1 MGISC
6 DRITPPSGHCSANS
20 AINELTF
27 RVTDDTCSE
36 SRNSQGPD
44 FVCAESG
51 NALPTSGP
59 VNIVCI
65 DASSGQTF
73 LQQSVNIGGVFY
85 LQDKTLTQLPEV
97 TTCAISDQ
105 NSNQLQTLTINT
117 GGHVDVFLKD
127 TYGTLKLEGCNIN
140 GMAQQ
145 CIVPLNYTYVI
156 NNTGAVEM
164 IINVVDR
171 TRNGTTVSLLN
182 LVPNKDLLPGQSTTV
197 TETENVDICVEGLYK
212 TTLYVSASPPKG
224 FPCHANATYVF
235 PIHVNC
241 RVSVDIS
248 CVDSAGV
255 QCNQLQPPQG
265 VCSVGST
272 EMTALTLKYV
282 GSSCQSSHNKQP
294 ASTCQD
300 VNGGLTPGASTT
312 ILCVD
317 AATGTSVMSPV
328 TVSPD
333 QTFVVEN
340 SSGLPSQLTC
350 TLSQGGTTKQVVTFD
365 SSGQSPLNLN
375 DQFGGLDVQSCTNS
389 ADVTQTCLDELTYS
403 MNIHNIGTNI
413 MDVSVVNV
421 TQNGVTTDYLS
432 QVPNTHLSP
441 GQSTQ
446 VTVTQTVDL
455 CVPGA
460 YTTSTLVQATPPGP
474 GICQAQGNYTF
485 VISPPPTPPPT
496 PAPVPPPTPAPVPPP
511 TPAPVPPPTPA
522 PVPPLTPAPVPPPT
536 PAPVPPPTPALVPPP
551 TPPPVPTPI
560 PAPVSAQT
568 PSPILLA
575 TAAPISPSIQA
586 PVPPPTAAP
595 ASSSTSVPVLPT
607 TVAPVLL
614 PIPLA
619 PSSVSPSHHVPPSP
633 TSPTS
638 PSVPSSLP
646 PATQEPVPTLTGTC
660 GVKVR

>member
-1 MGISC
+1 M
-6 DRITPPSGHCSANS
+6 
-20 AINELTF
+20 
-27 RVTDDTCSE
+27 
-36 SRNSQGPD
+36 
-44 FVCAESG
+44 
-51 NALPTSGP
+51 PTSGP

-65 DASSGQTF
+65 DASSGQMFARLT
-73 LQQSVNIGGVFY
+73 VNVGGVFD
-85 LQDKTLTQLPEV
+85 LQDTALGHLPDV
-97 TTCAISDQ
+97 TTCTISDQ
-105 NSNQLQTLTINT
+105 NNNQLQTLTINT

-127 TYGTLKLEGCNIN
+127 TYGMLELEGCNVN
-140 GMAQQ
+140 GMSQQ
-145 CIVPLNYTYVI
+145 CIMPLTYTYVI

-212 TTLYVSASPPKG
+212 TTLYVAASPPKG

-375 DQFGGLDVQSCTNS
+375 DQFGGLDVQSCINS
-389 ADVTQTCLDELTYS
+389 SGVTQTCLDELTYS

-474 GICQAQGNYTF
+474 GLCQAQGNYTF
-485 VISPPPTPPPT
+485 VISPPPTPPPAPAPVPPPTPPPVPPPTPAPVIPVPGTPAPVPPPPT

-522 PVPPLTPAPVPPPT
+522 PVPPPT
-536 PAPVPPPTPALVPPP
+536 PAPVTPAP
-551 TPPPVPTPI
+551 TPPKYCAVNVSFFHIIGRGIVFEIMQKVPYRH
-560 PAPVSAQT
+560 
-568 PSPILLA
+568 LCF
-575 TAAPISPSIQA
+575 
-586 PVPPPTAAP
+586 
-595 ASSSTSVPVLPT
+595 
-607 TVAPVLL
+607 
-614 PIPLA
+614 
-619 PSSVSPSHHVPPSP
+619 
-633 TSPTS
+633 
-638 PSVPSSLP
+638 
-646 PATQEPVPTLTGTC
+646 TGYY
-660 GVKVR
+660 